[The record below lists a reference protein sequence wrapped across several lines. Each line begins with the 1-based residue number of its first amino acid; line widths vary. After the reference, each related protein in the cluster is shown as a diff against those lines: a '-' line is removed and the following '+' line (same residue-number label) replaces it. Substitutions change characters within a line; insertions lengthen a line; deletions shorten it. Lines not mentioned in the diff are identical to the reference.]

1 MSLVAM
7 VANVAGGDGGDGGKC
22 RWWRWWQMSLAAM
35 VANVAGGDG
44 GDGGR
49 IRPAMGGG
57 ISVCLG
63 HVWVPGPRF
72 FGAQRAAL
80 RALLKKVFLDF
91 DA

>member
-1 MSLVAM
+1 MVAM
-7 VANVAGGDGGDGGKC
+7 VANVAGGDGSKC
-22 RWWRWWQMSLAAM
+22 RRWRWWRWWQVPLVAM